1 MSSENLDKV
10 LQESVERLHEIF
22 ERSDL
27 EIECRKIQKKLEE
40 AKYDQGSLRPL
51 VDCIFSLFI
60 AARSRGYNPE
70 SVLNE
75 LEKVAVETLGKHW
88 KKMPDGTYQS
98 F

>member
-1 MSSENLDKV
+1 METFQKNLQD
-10 LQESVERLHEIF
+10 SVEKLHQTF

-40 AKYDQGSLRPL
+40 AKYDPGSLRPL

-60 AARSRGYNPE
+60 AARSRGYNAE
-70 SVLNE
+70 AVLKE
-75 LEKVAVETLGKHW
+75 LEKVASESLSKRW

>member
-1 MSSENLDKV
+1 MSSENLEKV
-10 LQESVERLHEIF
+10 LQESVDRLHELF

-40 AKYDQGSLRPL
+40 AKYDPGSLRPL
-51 VDCIFSLFI
+51 VDCIFSLFL
-60 AARSRGYNPE
+60 AARSRGYNSE

-75 LEKVAVETLGKHW
+75 LEKVAAESLSRRW